1 MSNEAANR
9 PGTAHPVPVIAAPAR
24 AGDLRST
31 ALAALGVLADLGE
44 TIEDEWT
51 YVTKLTEMGRARLHA
66 AVPDPGALVPAEIAS
81 AIDTLA
87 DEAGRITDPHRA
99 IDWLSTLPAIAELAL
114 GGGTAGV
121 PPNQPAGGA

>member
-1 MSNEAANR
+1 MSDDAADR
-9 PGTAHPVPVIAAPAR
+9 PGTAHPVPVIAEPAR
-24 AGDLRST
+24 AGDLLST

-66 AVPDPGALVPAEIAS
+66 AVPDAGALVPAEIAS

-114 GGGTAGV
+114 GGGV
-121 PPNQPAGGA
+121 AGGPPKQSVSGA

>member
-1 MSNEAANR
+1 MRDDAADR
-9 PGTAHPVPVIAAPAR
+9 PGTARPVPGVAVPAR
-24 AGDLRST
+24 AGDLLST

-51 YVTKLTEMGRARLHA
+51 YVTKLTEMGRARLRA
-66 AVPDPGALVPAEIAS
+66 AVPDPGVLVPAEIAF

-114 GGGTAGV
+114 GGGTAAV
-121 PPNQPAGGA
+121 PPRQPASGA